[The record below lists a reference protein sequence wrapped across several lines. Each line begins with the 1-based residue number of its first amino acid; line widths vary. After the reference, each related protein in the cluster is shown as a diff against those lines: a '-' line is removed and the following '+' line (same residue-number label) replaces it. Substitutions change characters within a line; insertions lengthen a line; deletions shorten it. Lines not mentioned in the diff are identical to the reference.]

1 MLAERR
7 QGSCHRDLASV
18 FTRLG
23 QLLGGLNLVNASG
36 PGVALFRDFEKQ
48 TGLQVLAPLRVSV
61 PKDSTP

>member
-18 FTRLG
+18 FERLG
-23 QLLGGLNLVNASG
+23 PFLGGLNLVNASG
-36 PGVALFRDFEKQ
+36 PGLALFRDLERQ
-48 TGLQVLAPLRVSV
+48 TGLQVLAPLRVWV